1 MTTVNKFTVANKQP
15 YAMKKYA
22 VLSLCL
28 MLLTVT
34 SALGQKKPIKLGVVG
49 LTHGHVGWILS
60 REAKEDV
67 IMVGIVET
75 NRDLAQRLSD
85 KHGFSMKMVFN
96 TMEEMIAAVKPD
108 AVAGF
113 GNIYDHLSIVETCA
127 PKGIHVMVEKPLAVS
142 LEHAKK
148 MEALA
153 VKHKIHLL
161 TNYETSWYPTN
172 LKAYELLHE
181 GTIGDLRKVIVRDGH
196 KGPKNIGVTAEFLEF
211 LTDPK
216 LNGGGAIMDFGCYG
230 ANLMTW
236 LQQGKRPNSVTAV
249 TQQLQPENN
258 PKVDDDATIILTYD
272 RDMAILEP
280 SWNWPI
286 GRKDMEIYGEKGAI
300 YADNR
305 HDMRVQISEGYGGFD
320 EETYKLG
327 ERKAPYDEPFAL
339 FASVI
344 RGETILGSYDP
355 YSLENNMITMEILDA
370 AVQSSKSQRTVQLK
384 K

>member
-1 MTTVNKFTVANKQP
+1 MKNIVAALL
-15 YAMKKYA
+15 Y
-22 VLSLCL
+22 L
-28 MLLTVT
+28 MILTIP
-34 SALGQKKPIKLGVVG
+34 SAIAQEKPIRLGVVG
-49 LTHGHVGWILS
+49 LTHGHVGWILN
-60 REAKEDV
+60 REAKDDI

-75 NRDLAQRLSD
+75 DRNLAMRLSE
-85 KHGFSMKMVFN
+85 KHGFPMAMVFN
-96 TMEEMIAAVKPD
+96 SMEEMINAVKPE

-113 GNIYDHLSIVETCA
+113 GNIYDHLAIVEACA

-153 VKHKIHLL
+153 SKHKIHLL
-161 TNYETSWYPTN
+161 TNYETSWYATN
-172 LKAYELLHE
+172 QKAYELLHE
-181 GTIGDLRKVIVRDGH
+181 GIIGDLRKVIVRDGH
-196 KGPKNIGVTAEFLEF
+196 KGPKKIGVSAEFLNF

-236 LQQGKRPNSVTAV
+236 IQQGKRPNSVTAV

-272 RDMAILEP
+272 GAMAILEP

-300 YADNR
+300 YADNN
-305 HDMRVQISEGYGGFD
+305 HDLRLRISEGYSGYA
-320 EETYKLG
+320 EEVFKLG
-327 ERKAPYDEPFAL
+327 ERDAPYDEPFAL

-344 RGETILGSYDP
+344 RGETTLGPYDP
-355 YSLENNMITMEILDA
+355 YSLENNMITMEILEA
-370 AVQSSKSQRTVQLK
+370 ALQSSKTEKTVKLNN
-384 K
+384 

>member
-1 MTTVNKFTVANKQP
+1 MKQKFP
-15 YAMKKYA
+15 LI
-22 VLSLCL
+22 LSLVI
-28 MLLTVT
+28 LTAMST
-34 SALGQKKPIKLGVVG
+34 FAQKKPIKLGVVG
-49 LTHGHVGWILS
+49 LNHGHVGWILS
-60 REAKEDV
+60 REAKDDV
-67 IMVGIVET
+67 VMVGIVEP

-85 KHGFSMKMVFN
+85 QHHFPMSMVYN
-96 TMEEMIAAVKPD
+96 TMEEMIAAVKPE

-113 GNIYDHLSIVETCA
+113 NDIYSHLAIVEVCA

-153 VKHKIHLL
+153 KKHKIQLL

-172 LKAYELLHE
+172 LRAYELYKE
-181 GTIGDLRKVIVRDGH
+181 GVIGGLRKVIVRDGH
-196 KGPKNIGVTAEFLEF
+196 KGPKKINVSTEFLDF

-236 LQQGKRPNSVTAV
+236 LQDGKRPISVTAV
-249 TQQLQPENN
+249 TQQLQAENN

-272 RDMAILEP
+272 SAMAILEP

-286 GRKDMEIYGEKGAI
+286 GRKDMELYGEKGAI

-305 HDMRVQISEGYGGFD
+305 HDLRVRISEGYDGFS
-320 EETYKLG
+320 EETFKLE
-327 ERKAPYDEPFAL
+327 ERTPPFDEPFAL

-344 RGETILGSYDP
+344 RGETKLSAFDP
-355 YSLENNMITMEILDA
+355 YSLENNMIAMEILDA
-370 AVQSSKSQRTVQLK
+370 AVRSAKSKTTIMLK
-384 K
+384 

>member
-1 MTTVNKFTVANKQP
+1 
-15 YAMKKYA
+15 MKKRT
-22 VLSLCL
+22 VVSLCII
-28 MLLTVT
+28 LLTLT
-34 SALGQKKPIKLGVVG
+34 SALAQKEPIKLGVVG
-49 LTHGHVGWILS
+49 LTHGHVGWILN
-60 REAKEDV
+60 REANEDIV
-67 IMVGIVET
+67 MVGIVET
-75 NRDLAQRLSD
+75 DRNLAQRLSE
-85 KHGFSMKMVFN
+85 KHGFPMTMVFN
-96 TMEEMIAAVKPD
+96 TMEEMITAVKPE

-113 GNIYDHLSIVETCA
+113 GNIYDHLAIVETCA

-153 VKHKIHLL
+153 KKHQIHLL

-172 LKAYELLHE
+172 VKANELLKE
-181 GTIGDLRKVIVRDGH
+181 GTIGALRKVIVRDGH
-196 KGPKNIGVTAEFLEF
+196 KGPKKIGVSPEFLNF

-236 LQQGKRPNSVTAV
+236 IQQGKRPNSVTAV

-272 RDMAILEP
+272 RAMAILEP

-300 YADNR
+300 YADNN
-305 HDMRVQISEGYGGFD
+305 HDLRLRISQGYSGYD
-320 EETYKLG
+320 EEIFKLG
-327 ERKAPYDEPFAL
+327 ERDAPYDDPFAL

-344 RGETILGSYDP
+344 RGKTNLERYDP
-355 YSLENNMITMEILDA
+355 YSLENNMITMEILEA
-370 AVQSSKSQRTVQLK
+370 ALQSAITERTIQFKNHSLDK
-384 K
+384 

>member
-1 MTTVNKFTVANKQP
+1 MAYKQTEMKQKFP
-15 YAMKKYA
+15 LI
-22 VLSLCL
+22 LSLVI
-28 MLLTVT
+28 LTAMST
-34 SALGQKKPIKLGVVG
+34 FAQKKPIKLGVVG
-49 LTHGHVGWILS
+49 LNHGHVGWILS
-60 REAKEDV
+60 REAKDDV
-67 IMVGIVET
+67 VMVGIVEP

-85 KHGFSMKMVFN
+85 QHHFPMSMVYN
-96 TMEEMIAAVKPD
+96 SMEEMIAAVKPE

-113 GNIYDHLSIVETCA
+113 NDIYSHLAIVEVCA

-153 VKHKIHLL
+153 KKHKIQLL

-172 LKAYELLHE
+172 LRAYELYKE
-181 GTIGDLRKVIVRDGH
+181 GAIGGLRKVIVRDGH
-196 KGPKNIGVTAEFLEF
+196 KGPKKINVSAEFLDF
-211 LTDPK
+211 LTEPK

-236 LQQGKRPNSVTAV
+236 LQDGKRPISVTAV
-249 TQQLQPENN
+249 TQQLQAENN

-272 RDMAILEP
+272 SAMAILEP

-286 GRKDMEIYGEKGAI
+286 GRKDMELYGEKGAI

-305 HDMRVQISEGYGGFD
+305 HDLRVRISEGYDGFS
-320 EETYKLG
+320 EETFKLE
-327 ERKAPYDEPFAL
+327 ERTPPFDEPFAL

-344 RGETILGSYDP
+344 RGETKLSAFDP
-355 YSLENNMITMEILDA
+355 YSLENNMIAMEILDA
-370 AVQSSKSQRTVQLK
+370 AIRSAKTKTTIMLK
-384 K
+384 